1 MDDNI
6 KNLREAQQQS
16 GAQKSEN
23 AQTDETES
31 VDVGVSSREKQREEA
46 RNEPIAPREDVLTD
60 DLSDQMSDPMM
71 GEDFSDVVIED
82 FGKNKKTPLKKLMKI
97 SKKLKLRMAKDAFV
111 EDDPAAFTDL
121 LREVR
126 ALATHEFSQSEVDML
141 HSFRSELD
149 LLKKRAKK
157 SVSKTELTPFE
168 INKVDLIVEKII
180 DVQETLLESDLPFV
194 IEDTG
199 GLEDTEDGLANLEDL
214 DESIIDPT
222 DQEQLLDDEIY
233 LVEIEEEEA
242 DNYTRWSEPILQLIA
257 VRDPKKLK

>member
-1 MDDNI
+1 MDENI

-16 GAQKSEN
+16 GAQKNDST
-23 AQTDETES
+23 QTDETDS
-31 VDVGVSSREKQREEA
+31 VDVQVASKEKQKEE
-46 RNEPIAPREDVLTD
+46 RNRAVVAREDTLKD
-60 DLSDQMSDPMM
+60 DLSDQMSDPMR
-71 GEDFSDVVIED
+71 GEEFSDTVIEEL
-82 FGKNKKTPLKKLMKI
+82 GPKKKTPLKKLMTI
-97 SKKLKLRMAKDAFV
+97 SKKLKLRMAQDAFV
-111 EDDPAAFTDL
+111 EDDPAAFTEL

-126 ALATHEFSQSEVDML
+126 ALAAHDFTQAEVDML

-149 LLKKRAKK
+149 LLRKRAKK
-157 SVSKTELTPFE
+157 SASQTELTPFE
-168 INKVDLIVEKII
+168 INKVDTIVEKII
-180 DVQETLLESDLPFV
+180 DVQEILLESDLPFV

-242 DNYTRWSEPILQLIA
+242 DDYTRWTEPILQLIA
-257 VRDPKKLK
+257 VRDPKKIK

>member
-1 MDDNI
+1 MDENI

-16 GAQKSEN
+16 GAQKSDT
-23 AQTDETES
+23 AQSDETES
-31 VDVGVSSREKQREEA
+31 VDVQVSSREKVQEETRGA
-46 RNEPIAPREDVLTD
+46 SLVKREDTLKDELTD
-60 DLSDQMSDPMM
+60 PMSDPMT
-71 GEDFSDVVIED
+71 GEEFSDGVVED
-82 FGKNKKTPLKKLMKI
+82 VRKKKKTPLKNLMAI
-97 SKKLKLRMAKDAFV
+97 SKKLKLRMAKEAFV

-126 ALATHEFSQSEVDML
+126 ALATHDFTQSEVDML
-141 HSFRSELD
+141 HSFRTELE

-168 INKVDLIVEKII
+168 INKVDTVVEKII
-180 DVQETLLESDLPFV
+180 DVQEVLLESDLPFV
-194 IEDTG
+194 IEDTS

-242 DNYTRWSEPILQLIA
+242 DDYTRWTEPILQLIA

>member
-1 MDDNI
+1 MDENI

-16 GAQKSEN
+16 GSQKNDS
-23 AQTDETES
+23 AQTEETDA
-31 VDVGVSSREKQREEA
+31 VDVQVASKEKQKEEGRSRSVVA
-46 RNEPIAPREDVLTD
+46 REDTLKD
-60 DLSDQMSDPMM
+60 GLRDQMSDPMR
-71 GEDFSDVVIED
+71 GEELSDTVVEEL
-82 FGKNKKTPLKKLMKI
+82 GPKKKTPLKKLMAI

-121 LREVR
+121 LREMR
-126 ALATHEFSQSEVDML
+126 ALAAHDFTQAEVDML
-141 HSFRSELD
+141 HSFRAELE
-149 LLKKRAKK
+149 LLRKRAKK

-168 INKVDLIVEKII
+168 INKVDIIVEKII
-180 DVQETLLESDLPFV
+180 DVQEILLESDLPFV
-194 IEDTG
+194 IEDTA

-242 DNYTRWSEPILQLIA
+242 DDYTRWTEPILQLIA
-257 VRDPKKLK
+257 VRDPKKIK